1 MTEKILEKIE
11 NAEYEGL
18 KDCIE
23 LLLSAKRCTEEEIE
37 EMSEDEIFEEGT
49 NLRHDMAVDYAYSS
63 YCLHHDY

>member
-23 LLLSAKRCTEEEIE
+23 LLLSTKRCTEEEIE

-49 NLRHDMAVDYAYSS
+49 NLHYDMGVDYAYSS
-63 YCLHHDY
+63 YCMSHGY